1 VAEPVIQKISS
12 AERAPRGSDETHR
25 GGAEGGTAGGPHS
38 ASDEKHLDGAESRIR
53 TGSWE
58 EHEAQRRA
66 ALRRDAQR
74 DMSVNLSEGIALSRF
89 LAGFAGSAR
98 EQ

>member
-1 VAEPVIQKISS
+1 MAEPVIQKISS
-12 AERAPRGSDETHR
+12 AGQAPRWPDETHR
-25 GGAEGGTAGGPHS
+25 G
-38 ASDEKHLDGAESRIR
+38 GAESRIR